1 VHTLISGRNQAGTV
15 SVPCYS
21 LLHLCID
28 GLQISRHIRTANIT
42 APTKSSANDTDKWCG
57 SQAR

>member
-1 VHTLISGRNQAGTV
+1 MLISGRNQAGTV

-28 GLQISRHIRTANIT
+28 GLEISRHIGTANI
-42 APTKSSANDTDKWCG
+42 AASTKPSANDTDKWCR